1 MRRAAS
7 ISPEGSDPAAMY
19 QVLVFDPSHTFVP
32 PSAGSL
38 RIRVARDDAGLVS
51 ALCARE
57 WDAILTF
64 GEKRWGPLAHQPYF
78 IRRRWVHLDAAPDA
92 DTLVRTT
99 QNVYWGYTRPGSDAL
114 PLVSITTPMHDA
126 SAFIFETANA
136 VLAQTWT
143 NFEWL
148 VIDDGSG
155 DASVDILESLRD
167 PRIRVERV
175 KPSGRIGWLKQAATS
190 LARGEFLVE
199 LDHDDFL
206 VPTALEKIVAAFRA
220 DPSVGMVYSN
230 FAEWFAGT
238 REFHVY
244 QVPFWKYRDTPWNGM
259 VAKEALAPDAM
270 GTFVADGVERPVM
283 DAMNVCPN
291 HVRAFRADALRR
303 AGGYRNLVW
312 ADDYDVMI
320 RMFLTSNLKKID
332 ELLYVQ
338 RMGTNTWTRN
348 TKLLWPCFGE
358 IRRHHL
364 PALHARYR
372 ELGLPVLP

>member
-1 MRRAAS
+1 
-7 ISPEGSDPAAMY
+7 MY
-19 QVLVFDPSHTFVP
+19 QVLVHDPTRTFVP
-32 PSAGSL
+32 SAVGS
-38 RIRVARDDAGLVS
+38 IKVSVSHDDRGLLS
-51 ALCARE
+51 ALCRRE
-57 WDAILTF
+57 WDAIFTF
-64 GEKRWGPLAHQPYF
+64 GEKRWGALETQPYF
-78 IRRRWVHLDAAPDA
+78 IRRRWVHLDTAPDA
-92 DTLVRTT
+92 ERLVAAA
-99 QNVYWGYTRPGSDAL
+99 QAVYWGYTTPGSDAI
-114 PLVSITTPMHDA
+114 PLVSITTPIHNA
-126 SAFIFETANA
+126 SAFIFETASS

-148 VIDDGSG
+148 VIDDGSE
-155 DASVDILESLRD
+155 DAGAEILESLRD
-167 PRIRVERV
+167 PRIRVLRFP
-175 KPSGRIGWLKQAATS
+175 PSGRIGWVKQAATS

-206 VPTALEKIVAAFRA
+206 VPNALEKIVAAFRA
-220 DPSVGMVYSN
+220 DPDVGMVYSN

-244 QVPFWKYRDTPWNGM
+244 KAPFWKYRDTPWNGM
-259 VAKEALAPDAM
+259 VAKEALAFDAM

-320 RMFLTSNLKKID
+320 RMFLTSKLRKID

-338 RMGTNTWTRN
+338 RLGTNTWTGN
-348 TKLLWPCFGE
+348 TKILWPCFAE
-358 IRRHHL
+358 IRRHYVD
-364 PALHARYR
+364 ALHARYR
-372 ELGLPVLP
+372 ALGLPVLP

>member
-1 MRRAAS
+1 
-7 ISPEGSDPAAMY
+7 
-19 QVLVFDPSHTFVP
+19 
-32 PSAGSL
+32 
-38 RIRVARDDAGLVS
+38 
-51 ALCARE
+51 
-57 WDAILTF
+57 
-64 GEKRWGPLAHQPYF
+64 
-78 IRRRWVHLDAAPDA
+78 
-92 DTLVRTT
+92 
-99 QNVYWGYTRPGSDAL
+99 
-114 PLVSITTPMHDA
+114 MHDA

-175 KPSGRIGWLKQAATS
+175 EPSGRIGWLKQAATS

-220 DPSVGMVYSN
+220 DPSIGMVYSN

-372 ELGLPVLP
+372 ELGLPVLPSGSSRPTARRTMRGHARSFTHVRRDSRLGAAAFASAALTSWNSPGFLEADEVSHLGYARSMHRDARLLVDVWGRPAVTLIHAIPSHAGTPRCV